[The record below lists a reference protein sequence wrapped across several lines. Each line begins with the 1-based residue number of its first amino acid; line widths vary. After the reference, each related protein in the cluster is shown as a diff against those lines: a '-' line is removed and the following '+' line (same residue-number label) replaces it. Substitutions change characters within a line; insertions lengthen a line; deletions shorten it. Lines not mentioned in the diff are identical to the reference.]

1 MQKVKGQDIFLINI
15 KLKFETGM
23 SDFNLPII
31 TAFKVKP
38 DRLPPRLI
46 KSKGYKNFERK
57 AFNNKLQVSLKN
69 VDVNNSGFIELKT
82 IFMELLDKVASV
94 KSI

>member
-1 MQKVKGQDIFLINI
+1 MVKHRKVSKYYETDCRI
-15 KLKFETGM
+15 KRF
-23 SDFNLPII
+23 
-31 TAFKVKP
+31 
-38 DRLPPRLI
+38 R
-46 KSKGYKNFERK
+46 GYKNFERK